1 MFGKILKGILLVI
14 LGMVL
19 GIAGVAGAGV
29 IAYKSVTVGQIADIA
44 RLGEDVVGEELRGKT
59 VEEAIAFVGSLSN
72 QSVGEIE
79 ALSPSSRQRSTSS
92 KLSDRERQAVRSPY
106 DRS

>member
-44 RLGEDVVGEELRGKT
+44 RL
-59 VEEAIAFVGSLSN
+59 
-72 QSVGEIE
+72 
-79 ALSPSSRQRSTSS
+79 
-92 KLSDRERQAVRSPY
+92 
-106 DRS
+106 